1 MFFKNHK
8 YTTQLL
14 SAGILA
20 VLLLS
25 GLTGCS
31 MFEPRLPDSPGDNND
46 SESFVPAN
54 DAAGIF
60 VNMRS
65 GVENLLE
72 GANYERSLA
81 ENFMFVP
88 LDQDV
93 IDLPTVD
100 WTNWTKAVEMSVL
113 RLMLSES
120 SAATVTF
127 NRSILQSTNDWVQF
141 NVTYKLELTSNTSGL
156 TSTYEGVAQFDVRRT
171 SGIWELELWK
181 ETAKVGNETTWG
193 YLKGTLKERLD
204 N

>member
-1 MFFKNHK
+1 M
-8 YTTQLL
+8 
-14 SAGILA
+14 
-20 VLLLS
+20 
-25 GLTGCS
+25 
-31 MFEPRLPDSPGDNND
+31 
-46 SESFVPAN
+46 PAN
-54 DAAGIF
+54 DAAGVF
-60 VNMRS
+60 VNLRS

-81 ENFMFVP
+81 DNFNFIP

-100 WTNWTKAVEMSVL
+100 WSNWTKDVEMSVL

-120 SAATVTF
+120 SAASVTF
-127 NRSILQSTNDWVQF
+127 NRTILQSTNDWVQF

-156 TSTYEGVAQFDVRRT
+156 VLIYEGVAHFDVRRT
-171 SGIWELELWK
+171 SGIWELELWE
-181 ETAKVGNETTWG
+181 ETAQVGSETTWG

>member
-1 MFFKNHK
+1 MFFKYHK

-14 SAGILA
+14 TAGILA

-25 GLTGCS
+25 VLTGCG
-31 MFEPRLPDSPGDNND
+31 MFEPREPDKPGGAGD

-65 GVENLLE
+65 GIQNLLE

-81 ENFMFVP
+81 DNFMFVP

-100 WTNWTKAVEMSVL
+100 WSDWTQAVEMSVL

-120 SAATVTF
+120 SAATVVF
-127 NRSILQSTNDWVQF
+127 NRTILTSEPERVQF
-141 NVTYKLELTSNTSGL
+141 SVTYTLELTSNTSGL
-156 TSTYEGVAQFDVRRT
+156 TTTYKGVAQFDVRRT

-181 ETAKVGNETTWG
+181 ETAKAGNETTWG